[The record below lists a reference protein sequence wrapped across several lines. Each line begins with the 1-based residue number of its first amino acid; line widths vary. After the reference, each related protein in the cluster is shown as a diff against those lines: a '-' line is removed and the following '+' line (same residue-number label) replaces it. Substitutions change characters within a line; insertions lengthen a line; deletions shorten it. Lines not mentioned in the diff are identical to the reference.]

1 MSAQDY
7 AQLAQNDELRRSGV
21 LAARTR
27 DQATREIAKIKTRS
41 TVEGFK
47 VLAVISLLVLM
58 FLYNQV
64 FQNNTRLLWILTSVL
79 AIALLFKFGSIVKE
93 DGGLS
98 FGYY

>member
-1 MSAQDY
+1 MQTAQQM
-7 AQLAQNDELRRSGV
+7 ATNDMARQQGV

-27 DQATREIAKIKTRS
+27 DQSVREIAKIKTRS
-41 TVEGFK
+41 TIEGFK

-64 FQNNTRLLWILTSVL
+64 FQNNTRLFWILASVL
-79 AIALLFKFGSIVKE
+79 AVALLVKFGAIVKE